1 MLCKCDKISTDSKRE
16 RTNLEDGGEGWGEV
30 EGVTRRGGTGGGMS
44 LRTDG
49 GDVDGGER
57 SRARPVFPLS
67 NDDTDSLCKVLF
79 FATQLEGSCNKEN
92 TRGFLK
98 VSYFFILDV
107 YFLN

>member
-1 MLCKCDKISTDSKRE
+1 
-16 RTNLEDGGEGWGEV
+16 
-30 EGVTRRGGTGGGMS
+30 MS

-92 TRGFLK
+92 TQSFLK
-98 VSYFFILDV
+98 VSYFFHFRYL
-107 YFLN
+107 FSQPSSHLEMLNVFIVGENGSACGLRMLRTRRR

>member
-1 MLCKCDKISTDSKRE
+1 M
-16 RTNLEDGGEGWGEV
+16 
-30 EGVTRRGGTGGGMS
+30 EGVTRRGGTGGGIS

-107 YFLN
+107 YFLNQVHTSKCSTSSSSVKMDPLAD